1 MIYLKIAVVDEL
13 FVLSSGIEVSS
24 WYVDILIDFRLEISM
39 SYLIMVIFFH

>member
-24 WYVDILIDFRLEISM
+24 WYVDLL
-39 SYLIMVIFFH
+39 FF